1 MLYNALNNA
10 VRQSEVFGLNKTLEE
25 DMSLGKFLYQK
36 YIDIVEDELKDELS
50 DNTKSKELRKLI
62 NGFFIWRW
70 AFRNLV
76 KFK

>member
-10 VRQSEVFGLNKTLEE
+10 VRQGEAFGLNETLEE

-36 YIDIVEDELKDELS
+36 YIDIVEDELKDDLS
-50 DNTKSKELRKLI
+50 DKTKSKELRKLI

-70 AFRNLV
+70 AFRNLI
-76 KFK
+76 

>member
-1 MLYNALNNA
+1 VLYNALNNA

-36 YIDIVEDELKDELS
+36 YIDIVEDELKDELTS

-70 AFRNLV
+70 AFRN
-76 KFK
+76 

>member
-36 YIDIVEDELKDELS
+36 YIDIVEDELKDELTS

-70 AFRNLV
+70 AFRN
-76 KFK
+76 